1 MARLFTLRD
10 QIVIHAP
17 AERCFLLSTNV
28 AIVERELG
36 MHPRAG
42 RTTGLVTGGDTILWK
57 GWQLGLPQFH
67 HSLVENFQPPLF
79 FRDRMI
85 AGRFRTFE
93 HDHSFLD
100 RGNGDVVLS
109 DELRFTMP
117 LGWIGDLAGALVL
130 APHIRRVM
138 RRRFVL
144 LKRLAETDEWRNY
157 LPGPSHS

>member
-1 MARLFTLRD
+1 MARLFTLHD
-10 QIVIHAP
+10 HVVIHAP
-17 AERCFLLSTNV
+17 IDRFFWLSTSV

-36 MHPRAG
+36 MHPSAG
-42 RTTGLVTGGDTILWK
+42 RTTGFVTGGDTILWK
-57 GWQLGLPQFH
+57 GWQLGLPQH
-67 HSLVENFQPPLF
+67 HQSLIEAFNPPLF

-85 AGRFRTFE
+85 SGRFRTFE

-100 RGNGDVVLS
+100 RKDGEVDLS

-117 LGWIGDLAGALVL
+117 LGRIGDIVGALVL

-144 LKRLAETDEWRNY
+144 LKRLAETDEWRSY
-157 LPGPSHS
+157 LPSSSHA